1 MSQNFRLKITHG
13 LSTYFLVRV
22 DKKVRLFSRS
32 GRPLAMNTL
41 TSDRAAEL
49 EFEMEDAVGAV
60 DAAMTVQR
68 LLPNAEVEIYN
79 TSGRFA
85 HPMSRVRSYDRAL
98 TKLGLAPNGTD
109 YEAVIELLNG
119 GAYVAPTEEG
129 R

>member
-1 MSQNFRLKITHG
+1 MSQNFRLKVTYG
-13 LSTYFLVRV
+13 PSTYFLVRA
-22 DKKVRLFSRS
+22 DKKVDLFSTS
-32 GRPLAMNTL
+32 GRSHALNTL
-41 TSDRAAEL
+41 INDRAAEL
-49 EFEMEDAVGAV
+49 HFEMEDAVGAV

-119 GAYVAPTEEG
+119 GAYVAPTAEG